1 MRASGPDA
9 ALPAAS
15 SRPTASSCW
24 SAARAAD
31 NDVLTFKIGAPR
43 DFWLHVAADSG
54 SHVVVRNP
62 DGVASLPRDTV
73 QFAAGLAAGYSK
85 LRDGG
90 RVAVHLCTCADVGK
104 PRGMPPGKVHHRALQ
119 DGAREAD
126 HHRGHRGAT
135 EENLSLPLWP
145 SVSVV
150 CSSGSSSRCAP
161 GRLRRGGAKQV
172 SA

>member
-1 MRASGPDA
+1 MSRRTGPPEPSDRDA
-9 ALPAAS
+9 GVWAGRS
-15 SRPTASSCW
+15 V
-24 SAARAAD
+24 ARRFVSPDGFVVLVGRTAAD

-104 PRGMPPGKVHHRALQ
+104 PRGMPSGKVTIEHYRTVHAKPIT
-119 DGAREAD
+119 
-126 HHRGHRGAT
+126 T
-135 EENLSLPLWP
+135 EDT
-145 SVSVV
+145 
-150 CSSGSSSRCAP
+150 
-161 GRLRRGGAKQV
+161 
-172 SA
+172 

>member
-1 MRASGPDA
+1 MSRRTGPPEPSDRDA
-9 ALPAAS
+9 GVWAGRS
-15 SRPTASSCW
+15 V
-24 SAARAAD
+24 ARRFVSPEGFVVLVGRTAAD
-31 NDVLTFKIGAPR
+31 NDVLTFKIGLPR

-104 PRGMPPGKVHHRALQ
+104 PRGLPPGKVTIDHYRTVHAKPITT
-119 DGAREAD
+119 GGTEA
-126 HHRGHRGAT
+126 HRGKT
-135 EENLSLPLWP
+135 
-145 SVSVV
+145 
-150 CSSGSSSRCAP
+150 
-161 GRLRRGGAKQV
+161 
-172 SA
+172 

>member
-1 MRASGPDA
+1 MSRRTGPPEPSDRDA
-9 ALPAAS
+9 GVWAGRS
-15 SRPTASSCW
+15 V
-24 SAARAAD
+24 ARRFVSPDGFVVLVGRTAAD

-104 PRGMPPGKVHHRALQ
+104 PRGMPPGKVTIEHHRTVHAKPITTE
-119 DGAREAD
+119 GTE
-126 HHRGHRGAT
+126 GHRGKT
-135 EENLSLPLWP
+135 
-145 SVSVV
+145 
-150 CSSGSSSRCAP
+150 
-161 GRLRRGGAKQV
+161 
-172 SA
+172 

>member
-1 MRASGPDA
+1 MSRRTGPPEPSDRDA
-9 ALPAAS
+9 GVWAGRS
-15 SRPTASSCW
+15 V
-24 SAARAAD
+24 ARRFVSPDGFVVLVGRTAAD

-85 LRDGG
+85 LRGGG

-104 PRGMPPGKVHHRALQ
+104 PRGMPPGKVTIEHYRTVHAKPITTE
-119 DGAREAD
+119 DTE
-126 HHRGHRGAT
+126 GHRGK
-135 EENLSLPLWP
+135 P
-145 SVSVV
+145 
-150 CSSGSSSRCAP
+150 
-161 GRLRRGGAKQV
+161 
-172 SA
+172 